1 MAGLPYVP
9 GDMLTT
15 VSILGAGELGGSIA
29 HALARRQSA
38 ARVRIVDAAA
48 RVAAGKAL
56 DIQQSGPIE
65 GFHTQLEGTD
75 DVTRLTASAVCIV
88 ADRFGAPASEWQG
101 EDGLAQLARVAPY
114 IGDAVVLFAGTAQT
128 DLMAKASREAGL
140 RRERVVGSASEAFG
154 AAVRAVVAMEAR
166 CSPSEVMLTVLGAPP
181 QFVIVWS
188 EASIGGYALDRVL
201 APVQVARIEA
211 RAARM
216 WPPGA
221 YTLGLAAA
229 VVTEAILTAS
239 RRTMSVLTV
248 LGGEFGVR
256 NRVGAVPALLA
267 PQGVAHVRVPLLSTR
282 DRVLVE
288 TALGA

>member
-1 MAGLPYVP
+1 
-9 GDMLTT
+9 
-15 VSILGAGELGGSIA
+15 
-29 HALARRQSA
+29 
-38 ARVRIVDAAA
+38 
-48 RVAAGKAL
+48 
-56 DIQQSGPIE
+56 
-65 GFHTQLEGTD
+65 
-75 DVTRLTASAVCIV
+75 
-88 ADRFGAPASEWQG
+88 
-101 EDGLAQLARVAPY
+101 
-114 IGDAVVLFAGTAQT
+114 
-128 DLMAKASREAGL
+128 MAKASREAGL